1 LNLTEIN
8 EIVSEFRKSTFDISD
23 KEVADVL
30 RLCRRKIEISGQPED
45 YLKLLLLDELKN
57 HCFRMV
63 VNVVGMGYVECAD
76 I

>member
-1 LNLTEIN
+1 MNLTEIN